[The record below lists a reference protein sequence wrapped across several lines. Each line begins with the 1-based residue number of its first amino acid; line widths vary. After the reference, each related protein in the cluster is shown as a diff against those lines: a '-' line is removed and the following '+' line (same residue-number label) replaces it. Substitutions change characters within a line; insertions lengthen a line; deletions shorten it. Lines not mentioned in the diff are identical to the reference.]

1 MCNCSALEI
10 NILLPTLPP
19 SQPHETLSLL
29 TIMPA
34 SLAPEL
40 LDTIVK
46 QVEGTAAL
54 LAPSQRRLFS
64 KVCLVTESSQ
74 IPVYWGPHA
83 GLAPCF
89 TTFHSFL
96 ALLTRSPHLGSYVT
110 DLSLHVH

>member
-1 MCNCSALEI
+1 MCNCSAPEI
-10 NILLPTLPP
+10 SILLPTLPP

-29 TIMPA
+29 TIMSA

-54 LAPSQRRLFS
+54 LVPSQRRLFS
-64 KVCLVTESSQ
+64 KVCLVAESSQ
-74 IPVYWGPHA
+74 IPVYWGHA
-83 GLAPCF
+83 RLAPCF